1 MTKEDGATIS
11 GLVNNETATV
21 KGTGSITNVGTE
33 TNTYKINWGTAE
45 AKNYE
50 VKTEDLGTLEVTA
63 KAINPDPEDEKNT
76 MTIDDPKDK
85 VYNGLDQKWE
95 PEVKDGEKKLV
106 KGTDYEV
113 NYSEDVKNV
122 GTVTVTITGKGNYT
136 GEVVKSYKI
145 TKAPLAVKT
154 LGASKVYDGT
164 ALTKEDGATISGL
177 VNNETATVKGT
188 GSITNVGTETNT
200 YKINWGTA
208 EEEL

>member
-1 MTKEDGATIS
+1 M
-11 GLVNNETATV
+11 
-21 KGTGSITNVGTE
+21 
-33 TNTYKINWGTAE
+33 
-45 AKNYE
+45 
-50 VKTEDLGTLEVTA
+50 KTEDLGTLEVTA

-145 TKAPLAVKT
+145 TKAPLAVK
-154 LGASKVYDGT
+154 KH
-164 ALTKEDGATISGL
+164 L
-177 VNNETATVKGT
+177 VQVKYM
-188 GSITNVGTETNT
+188 TEQH
-200 YKINWGTA
+200 
-208 EEEL
+208 